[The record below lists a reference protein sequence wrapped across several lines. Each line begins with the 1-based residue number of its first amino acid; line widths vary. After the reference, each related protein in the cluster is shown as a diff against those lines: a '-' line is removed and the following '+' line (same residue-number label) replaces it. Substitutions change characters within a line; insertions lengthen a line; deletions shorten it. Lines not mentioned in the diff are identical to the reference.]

1 MEETTNLS
9 ESYDRHQTM
18 EVFPVMY
25 HQCCVSKNRLLAMIG
40 IVVFFSFSSALAE
53 DSHDL
58 VFLTWSEYMD
68 PKLIEKFENRFNT
81 KVKFAYFESDEL
93 RDDMLLNSDGAV
105 YDVIC
110 LNGRSIKTYSR
121 QDWLAPM
128 TTKDVPNKKHIDLRW
143 AEAFEGAAEYAVP
156 FFWGTIGI
164 AYREDVVKQP
174 ISSWKQLIEPAPE
187 LQGRIVLVKDARD
200 LMVMALKSQGYSI
213 NTSNHQELD
222 KAKSL
227 LLAQKPY
234 VHDYSYISLTEESA
248 LVTGDAVAALAY
260 NGDALTVAEHDENIK
275 YVVPE
280 EGTAIWVD
288 YLAVSKASKK
298 KKLAMDFINFLNEP
312 ENAAQLAQYVYFASA
327 NKAAEKHL
335 PQEFLSDPIIYPG
348 MAFINSSEFYLKL
361 PPRTQKKYN
370 DILPQVTGE

>member
-1 MEETTNLS
+1 
-9 ESYDRHQTM
+9 
-18 EVFPVMY
+18 MY
-25 HQCCVSKNRLLAMIG
+25 HQCCVSKNRLLAMIA

-53 DSHDL
+53 DSRDL

-110 LNGRSIKTYSR
+110 LNGRSIKTYSK

-128 TTKDVPNKKHIDLRW
+128 TTKDVPNKKHIDPRW

-280 EGTAIWVD
+280 EGTAIWID

-298 KKLAMDFINFLNEP
+298 KSWQWI
-312 ENAAQLAQYVYFASA
+312 
-327 NKAAEKHL
+327 
-335 PQEFLSDPIIYPG
+335 
-348 MAFINSSEFYLKL
+348 SSTFSMSLKML
-361 PPRTQKKYN
+361 RN
-370 DILPQVTGE
+370 WRSMCILPLLIKQQRNTYRRNFFQIRLFILAWHSSTALSFTSNCHRERKKNITTYYRS